1 MQSLEQ
7 NPFRHM
13 SLVPRTVLAFAA
25 LSCLGAGLPA
35 KRTIA
40 PADLGAELRERLP
53 RASAS
58 EEAFREYVASLRRE
72 TARRERD
79 GEYEHLVYY
88 LLQSRHFT
96 DLPPIEPA
104 LSAYELLHAGPA
116 PSPRAPDAVRRRVAD
131 FVKAVAGSPSE
142 PRLAWFKH
150 LLQQERP
157 AGTKLEDRLL
167 CEYARVMDFLYAKE
181 FLAQARKD
189 PQEREAYLASL
200 YQTRGH
206 STDTQ
211 VEAGFAVYQALA
223 VLKARGAA
231 QLERVLIVGPGLDF
245 APRTDLLD
253 AFPPQS
259 YQPFAVA
266 DALIGLGLADAQR
279 LRVDCVDV
287 NQRVLD
293 HFRGQ
298 RGAAPR
304 LRLVSGIPLR
314 GDASLDAEFR
324 DYFERLG
331 RSIGEDEPL
340 AQPLPGRLGKSL
352 SVRKQIASRID
363 ADRLDIVTER
373 YAPSPG
379 YDLVVV
385 TNVLGYFDPAQQAL
399 ALANIES
406 MLKQGGRL
414 IHNEPQTSLVHAAQ
428 ALGLA
433 LVDARSVRLGSAL
446 FDRVLIHEKSPRKA
460 VPKEGP

>member
-1 MQSLEQ
+1 M
-7 NPFRHM
+7 P
-13 SLVPRTVLAFAA
+13 LVSRAALAFAA

-35 KRTIA
+35 KRTIV
-40 PADLGAELRERLP
+40 PADVPAELRGRLP
-53 RASAS
+53 GDSAS
-58 EEAFREYVASLRRE
+58 EQAFFEYVASLQRE
-72 TARRERD
+72 TERRERD

-88 LLQSRHFT
+88 LLQSRQFT
-96 DLPPIEPA
+96 ELPPIEPA
-104 LSAYELLHAGPA
+104 LSAQQLLHQRGAAA
-116 PSPRAPDAVRRRVAD
+116 PQAPEPVRRRVAD
-131 FVKAVAGSPSE
+131 FVEAVSGNPSE
-142 PRLAWFKH
+142 PRLAYFKR
-150 LLQQERP
+150 LLQQKRP
-157 AGTKLEDRLL
+157 ATKLEERLL
-167 CEYARVMDFLYAKE
+167 CEYARVMEFLYAKE
-181 FLAQARKD
+181 FLAEERTD
-189 PQEREAYLASL
+189 PQQREAYLASL
-200 YQTRGH
+200 YQKRGH

-211 VEAGFAVYQALA
+211 VEAGFAVAQALA

-253 AFPPQS
+253 SLPPQS

-266 DALIGLGLADAQR
+266 DALLALGLADAQR

-293 HFRGQ
+293 HYRGL

-314 GDASLDAEFR
+314 GEARLDDEFR

-331 RSIGEDEPL
+331 RSIGEQSPL
-340 AQPLPGRLGKSL
+340 EQPVPGRLGKTL
-352 SVRKQIASRID
+352 AVRREIAARIG
-363 ADRLDIVTER
+363 AAELDIVTER

-379 YDLVVV
+379 YDLVVI

-406 MLKQGGRL
+406 MLKPGGRL
-414 IHNEPQTSLVHAAQ
+414 IHNEPQTSLVDAAQ

-446 FDRVLIHEKSPRKA
+446 FDRVLIHEKTSRKA
-460 VPKEGP
+460 VPKEGL

>member
-1 MQSLEQ
+1 ME
-7 NPFRHM
+7 
-13 SLVPRTVLAFAA
+13 
-25 LSCLGAGLPA
+25 
-35 KRTIA
+35 
-40 PADLGAELRERLP
+40 
-53 RASAS
+53 
-58 EEAFREYVASLRRE
+58 
-72 TARRERD
+72 
-79 GEYEHLVYY
+79 
-88 LLQSRHFT
+88 
-96 DLPPIEPA
+96 
-104 LSAYELLHAGPA
+104 
-116 PSPRAPDAVRRRVAD
+116 
-131 FVKAVAGSPSE
+131 
-142 PRLAWFKH
+142 
-150 LLQQERP
+150 
-157 AGTKLEDRLL
+157 
-167 CEYARVMDFLYAKE
+167 FLYAKE
-181 FLAQARKD
+181 FLAPGHKD

-206 STDTQ
+206 STDTE

-223 VLKARGAA
+223 VVKARGGAR
-231 QLERVLIVGPGLDF
+231 LERVLIVGPGLDF

-266 DALIGLGLADAQR
+266 DALIALGLAEPQR

-293 HFRGQ
+293 HFRGL
-298 RGAAPR
+298 RGAAPQ
-304 LRLVSGIPLR
+304 LLLVSGIPLR
-314 GDASLDAEFR
+314 GEASQDGEFR

-331 RSIGEDEPL
+331 RSIGEEAPL
-340 AQPLPGRLGKSL
+340 AQPVPGRLGKSL
-352 SVRKQIASRID
+352 AVRREIASRIG
-363 ADRLDIVTER
+363 AERLDIVTER

-414 IHNEPQTSLVHAAQ
+414 IHNEPQTSLVQAAQ